1 MWWLCVFEQEGHWE
15 GSCFKQ
21 RIGAFEN
28 ELGEAATKRV
38 TKEEN
43 LLGHRS
49 ISNSG
54 IQLVWY

>member
-15 GSCFKQ
+15 RSCFKQ
-21 RIGAFEN
+21 RTGAFEN

-43 LLGHRS
+43 FAGP
-49 ISNSG
+49 
-54 IQLVWY
+54 